1 MELKQYLKIIK
12 QNAKLVLIIAVLTAL
27 FSFVFSVIQPVKY
40 ETSLS
45 LLISKNKTQQTDDF
59 KYDGYYALQA
69 SEIIA
74 DSIQQWVKSPEIVSA
89 VYQKAR
95 IDSDFKNIKGYTKK
109 FTAKKMS
116 SQYVEVKFSAITKE
130 DAEKISRAVVEV
142 INNKVEALEKNSE
155 GEVAFFIESGKPIII
170 ESKPNLLFNLF
181 IGFISGLVL
190 GIFTVFGKEYFSN
203 KKYLC

>member
-1 MELKQYLKIIK
+1 MEFKEYLKIIK
-12 QNAKLVLIIAVLTAL
+12 QNIRLVLVVAVLTAL
-27 FSFVFSVIQPVKY
+27 FSFIFSVIQPVKH

-45 LLISKNKTQQTDDF
+45 LLIGKNKTQQTDDF

-74 DSIQQWVKSPEIVSA
+74 DSIQQWIKSPEIVSA

-116 SQYVEVKFSAITKE
+116 SQYVEVKFNAATE
-130 DAEKISRAVVEV
+130 EGAEKISQAIVEV

-155 GEVAFFIESGKPIII
+155 GEVAFFIESGEPIII
-170 ESKPNLLFNLF
+170 KSKPDLLFNLF

-190 GIFTVFGKEYFSN
+190 GVFAVFGREYFSN
-203 KKYLC
+203 KK

>member
-155 GEVAFFIESGKPIII
+155 GEVAFFIESGEPIII
-170 ESKPNLLFNLF
+170 KNKPDLLFNLF

-190 GIFTVFGKEYFSN
+190 GVFAVFGREYFSN
-203 KKYLC
+203 KK